1 MLEQKKLTPTEKK
14 EIMGKID
21 NFLYYL
27 EDNYGI
33 IHEDELKRLGISKA
47 MESLNKA
54 YRILDAEIKNVSVT
68 TTRDFLA
75 DLHAEQ
81 IEQM

>member
-1 MLEQKKLTPTEKK
+1 MIEQKKLTPTEKK

-21 NFLYYL
+21 NFLYFL

-54 YRILDAEIKNVSVT
+54 YRILDAETKNVSAP

>member
-1 MLEQKKLTPTEKK
+1 MIEQKKLTPTEKK

-21 NFLYYL
+21 NFLYFL

-33 IHEDELKRLGISKA
+33 LHEDELKRLGISKA

-54 YRILDAEIKNVSVT
+54 YRILDAETKNVSAP
-68 TTRDFLA
+68 TTRDFLE

>member
-1 MLEQKKLTPTEKK
+1 MIEQKKLTPTEKK

-21 NFLYYL
+21 NFLYFL

-54 YRILDAEIKNVSVT
+54 YRILDAETKNVSAP

-81 IEQM
+81 IEQI

>member
-1 MLEQKKLTPTEKK
+1 MIEQKKLTPTEKK

-33 IHEDELKRLGISKA
+33 IHENELKRLGISKA

-54 YRILDAEIKNVSVT
+54 YRILDAETKNVSVT

>member
-1 MLEQKKLTPTEKK
+1 MIEQKKLTPTEKK

-21 NFLYYL
+21 NFLYFL

-54 YRILDAEIKNVSVT
+54 YRILDAETKNVSIP
-68 TTRDFLA
+68 TTRDFLE

>member
-1 MLEQKKLTPTEKK
+1 MIEQKKLTPTEKK

-21 NFLYYL
+21 NFLYFL

-54 YRILDAEIKNVSVT
+54 YHTLDAETKNISVSADK
-68 TTRDFLA
+68 DFLA